1 MDITSSEWQ
10 ADYRHTLPTKRDP
23 ATYQLPSQPL
33 PTTGLKTDRAQIDK
47 QLPPPLVQRSIA
59 FAHLAD
65 PLLGNCL
72 ANTGSTRA
80 MSSTGLVMDHDSWLQ
95 YLQSSTIPVSPTT
108 LAMVEVARERV
119 MPFGQ
124 LIFVVEPSLGFG
136 DLNLYIECIRCFKRL
151 SPNTIQRIEFTG
163 DSWMLET
170 KLAPLISGFSQNDTD
185 PAKPS
190 GCGKIFGIDYI
201 VTDKTTDVGADALY
215 VYTVNDSENK
225 LPPNCQSIQIVNY
238 RWFRTYNFREDG
250 IVLNQENHLPVYPCE
265 ITAGITSINEL
276 HTVMVQSFEELSANS
291 KYHLYTSPPAV
302 ASLLGNI
309 LSQAAADKIHLAFCY
324 HSDGMTYQQYRL
336 YIQAALK
343 CFGEKPIIFIVPNVC
358 LPLQPTYLSAKG
370 QKILA
375 TDVNVE
381 FIDTTVLSAGT
392 VINLQKNNQ
401 VTVINTDMLP
411 KRVVELIG
419 LFSTLPGFGPGAS
432 TANLFECLG
441 IPYLGKHGHEITT
454 AGDSATAQR
463 WWFINCVFEFQMS
476 ALHEVIE
483 LFKESSDVDKRC
495 ILENWFDS
503 KPGTITEPR
512 NKDCIASTFLHH
524 FFQCTDVAIEF
535 IELTPA
541 QRTDYID
548 RLLADDSLLKQYITY
563 LHNESVTIIADYLL
577 SATDPNGEFRK
588 HAKILQAKALN
599 PVNNTLL
606 EAIKRQLS
614 VKSALAAIQ
623 PFLPSILQ
631 TRFTWK

>member
-10 ADYRHTLPTKRDP
+10 VDHRHAMPTKRDP
-23 ATYQLPSQPL
+23 ATYQHITHPL
-33 PTTGLKTDRAQIDK
+33 PTTGLKTDRAQTGT
-47 QLPPPLVQRSIA
+47 QLPPPLVQRATS

-65 PLLGNCL
+65 QLLGNYL
-72 ANTGSTRA
+72 GNTGCIKA
-80 MSSTGLVMDHDSWLQ
+80 MPSTGLVMDHDSWLQ
-95 YLQSSTIPVSPTT
+95 YLQSSTNPVSPAT
-108 LAMVEVARERV
+108 LEMIKATRDRVA
-119 MPFGQ
+119 PFEQ
-124 LIFVVEPSLGFG
+124 LVFVVEPSLGFG

-151 SPNTIQRIEFTG
+151 SPNTIQRIEFAG

-170 KLAPLISGFSQNDTD
+170 KLAPLISGFSQNDTAL
-185 PAKPS
+185 AKPS
-190 GCGKIFGIDYI
+190 GSGKIFGIDYI
-201 VTDKTTDVGADALY
+201 VTDKTTDAGADALY
-215 VYTVNDSENK
+215 VYTVNDSEDK

-265 ITAGITSINEL
+265 ITAGIASINEL
-276 HTVMVQSFEELSANS
+276 HTVIMQSFEELSANS
-291 KYHLYTSPPAV
+291 KHHLYISSPAV

-343 CFGEKPIIFIVPNVC
+343 CFDEKPIIFIVPKVC
-358 LPLQPTYLSAKG
+358 LPLQPNYLSAKG
-370 QKILA
+370 HKILA

-381 FIDTTVLSAGT
+381 FIDTTVLSDGT

-441 IPYLGKHGHEITT
+441 IPYLGKDGHEITT

-463 WWFINCVFEFQMS
+463 WWFINCVFDFQIS
-476 ALHEVIE
+476 ALHEVVE

-503 KPGTITEPR
+503 KPGTITEQQ
-512 NKDCIASTFLHH
+512 NEDCIAPTFLHH

-535 IELTPA
+535 IELSPA

-548 RLLADDSLLKQYITY
+548 RLLADESLIKQYITY
-563 LHNESVTIIADYLL
+563 LHNESVTVIADYLL
-577 SATDPNGEFRK
+577 SATNPNGEFRN
-588 HAKILQAKALN
+588 HAKILQQKALN
-599 PVNNTLL
+599 PANNTLL
-606 EAIKRQLS
+606 EAINRQLS
-614 VKSALAAIQ
+614 VKPVLAAIQ
-623 PFLPSILQ
+623 PFLPPILQ